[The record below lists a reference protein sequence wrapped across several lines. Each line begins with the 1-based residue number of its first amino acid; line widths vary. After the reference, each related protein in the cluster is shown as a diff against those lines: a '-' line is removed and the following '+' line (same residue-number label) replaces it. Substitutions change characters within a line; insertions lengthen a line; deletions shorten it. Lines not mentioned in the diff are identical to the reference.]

1 MSSPTQSLAFAFGIG
16 ALTAAVSGRLRIP
29 AVLPLLLAGVVCGR
43 SGLGL
48 VDLDSVGP
56 IFRSFVAIAIG
67 LLVFEGGLHLDR
79 KELSRAPRAVIGL
92 LTIGSLATLA
102 LTALVGQWVLQL
114 DWPLA
119 VVLGSLVVVTGPTV
133 VQPILRTVRVSP
145 RVSAVLGAEAILID
159 PIGVICA
166 VAALDVS
173 LAYYRGAFEGSWPGI
188 VAGFG
193 IPFASGLGIG
203 VLFGGLGLVLFKVLG
218 PRASP
223 NVAAFGIAMLS
234 FAVGENVT
242 HEGGL
247 VAATVAGVILSN
259 LQVVKTSDLRR
270 FKEQIATILVGMLFV
285 LLASAIDVE
294 ALRALGAREYAAAA
308 LILFAVRPVSVLFST
323 FGSRLDWR
331 ERVFVALFA
340 PRGVAAV
347 SLTALT
353 VAELQRFFA
362 EPGDGT
368 LAALSVQATNINSVV
383 ILLVVASVVW
393 ATAAS
398 WPLAWLLRILGR
410 HPGTVVVV
418 GAHALGRDLAL
429 ALRGEGVAAVL
440 VDSNLA
446 RVVAARGAGVDAEHL
461 DATDPNAL
469 HASLR
474 DRDAG
479 WLFAWTGNVDVD
491 RVVARWAA
499 AQFGERAVSQA
510 LPSARGSEGSDP
522 LTSPTRAAS
531 VRRLDGLL
539 AGAAL
544 RVVAV
549 DAADSEDLPG
559 TIIAEVSG
567 GEVVR
572 IGPGEGARRRTR
584 CIMLVEA
591 RPGVAP
597 GVAPSVAP
605 GVAPDVAPGAG
616 QVTAEGHEPEGS

>member
-1 MSSPTQSLAFAFGIG
+1 MSGPTQSLAFAFGIG
-16 ALTAAVSGRLRIP
+16 AVTAAVAARLRIP
-29 AVLPLLLAGVVCGR
+29 AVLPLLVAGVVCGK
-43 SGLGL
+43 SGFGL
-48 VDLDSVGP
+48 VDLDSVGA

-79 KELSRAPRAVIGL
+79 KELGRAPRAVVGL

-102 LTALVGQWVLQL
+102 LTALVGQWLLQL

-145 RVSAVLGAEAILID
+145 RMSAVLGAEAILID

-173 LAYYRGAFEGSWPGI
+173 LAYYRGAFEGSWPSI

-203 VLFGGLGLVLFKVLG
+203 VGFGLFGLVLFRLLG
-218 PRASP
+218 SRASP

-234 FAVGENVT
+234 FAVGESVT

-259 LQVVKTSDLRR
+259 LEVVKTSDLRR

-285 LLASAIDVE
+285 LLASAIDID
-294 ALRALGAREYAAAA
+294 ALRALGTRELAAVA

-331 ERVFVALFA
+331 ERTFVSLFA

-353 VAELQRFFA
+353 VAELQRFFT
-362 EPGDGT
+362 ENPDGA
-368 LAALSVQATNINSVV
+368 LAPLAGQAALINSIV
-383 ILLVVASVVW
+383 ILLVICSVVW

-398 WPLAWLLRILGR
+398 WPLGWVLGILDKGA
-410 HPGTVVVV
+410 GTVVVV
-418 GAHALGRDLAL
+418 GAHALGRDLAR
-429 ALRGEGVAAVL
+429 ALRREGVPSVL

-446 RVVAARGAGVDAEHL
+446 RVVAARGAGADAEHL
-461 DATDPNAL
+461 DATDSNAL

-479 WLFAWTGNVDVD
+479 WLLAWTGNSDVD
-491 RVVARWAA
+491 RMVTRWGAGR
-499 AQFGERAVSQA
+499 FTPHAVSLA
-510 LPSARGSEGSDP
+510 LPLAADESVLPDSAEPSRS
-522 LTSPTRAAS
+522 
-531 VRRLDGLL
+531 
-539 AGAAL
+539 AAL
-544 RVVAV
+544 HRLEARVAEGTIRVDII
-549 DAADSEDLPG
+549 DAADYDERTHTPILELHAG
-559 TIIAEVSG
+559 R
-567 GEVVR
+567 VVR
-572 IGPGEGARRRTR
+572 LGASPQPARRSRLAV
-584 CIMLVEA
+584 LVTVVAEA
-591 RPGVAP
+591 EQADRLPGVA
-597 GVAPSVAP
+597 
-605 GVAPDVAPGAG
+605 
-616 QVTAEGHEPEGS
+616 QVESQMVDPERS